1 MPRQYEAIRNK
12 FEGEG
17 MSTKAAK
24 SHAAAIY
31 NSQHPGRPVT
41 GKSDAE
47 KASGT
52 RKLAHALIGR

>member
-1 MPRQYEAIRNK
+1 MPKQYEAIRDK
-12 FEGEG
+12 LEGQG
-17 MSTKAAK
+17 MSSKAAK

-47 KASGT
+47 RAQGA
-52 RKLAHALIGR
+52 RKLATALRGR

>member
-1 MPRQYEAIRNK
+1 MPRIYEAIRDK
-12 FEGEG
+12 LEGQG
-17 MSTKAAK
+17 MPAKSAK

-47 KASGT
+47 KAVGT
-52 RKLAHALIGR
+52 RKLAHALVGR